1 MGQVSKNIDNPDVE
15 RLAHSLQQWV
25 QEMPIHM
32 PIPHRVFV
40 EELQRRGG
48 NLRQYSVKR
57 FGAKAIT
64 VELLHDIEV
73 AYNEALNA
81 LIRFLS
87 RRMHLVVRFM
97 PHLSSMFGAMHSH
110 LEAAVR

>member
-1 MGQVSKNIDNPDVE
+1 
-15 RLAHSLQQWV
+15 
-25 QEMPIHM
+25 MPVHM
-32 PIPHRVFV
+32 PIPHRAFL

-48 NLRQYSVKR
+48 NLRQYCIKR
-57 FGAKAIT
+57 FGAKATT

-97 PHLSSMFGAMHSH
+97 PHLSSVFERVHSH
-110 LEAAVR
+110 IEAAVRKNRLQLLKMRQRVQTVMEK